1 MTGAGDATVTGAGR
15 VAMTTPTI
23 IPMITNITITITATG
38 GPPFGAVTAG
48 AVTAGAG
55 AAGAGPPPRLREL
68 KFKLIYNLNSEINSS
83 KFL

>member
-1 MTGAGDATVTGAGR
+1 VTGAGDATVTGAGR

-48 AVTAGAG
+48 AG

>member
-48 AVTAGAG
+48 AG
-55 AAGAGPPPRLREL
+55 AAGAGPPPRLREF